1 MEVLFMLKSIKK
13 KWDSIQV
20 YEQFWYMCP
29 NCNNMSNFFGNEVF
43 STKCLDCNVEMTLVE
58 RKLVSS
64 KEETIITQQ
73 TNNQPTVSCPYCKSI
88 NTKRINGTERVLS
101 VATLGLFSNK
111 INKSFK
117 CNNCKGT
124 F

>member
-1 MEVLFMLKSIKK
+1 
-13 KWDSIQV
+13 
-20 YEQFWYMCP
+20 MCP
-29 NCNNMSNFFGNEVF
+29 NCFGQKAFSPESYDTKHNCPMCGNEMKYWC
-43 STKCLDCNVEMTLVE
+43 SEEINPKTGKSEINQTTTENLDIKKVVT
-58 RKLVSS
+58 
-64 KEETIITQQ
+64 
-73 TNNQPTVSCPYCKSI
+73 NQPTVSCPYCKSI